1 MVLTAID
8 RGIYGPVPSPVALPS
23 ITTRRGPLRPGT
35 AVLACAFAASIASGA
50 SADQTF
56 HVTGKDT
63 FTIGS
68 ADMHTEISYT
78 GQESLHE
85 RHAAGSTTYR
95 VQARYRRVDQGAS
108 SQVTATF
115 AAAISNTGDQRDLED
130 SDPDYLTLLNQPFAV
145 QLDAATL
152 RDLSRLHADVPFDF
166 PSPMTGSTLR
176 GKLRRIGEGIVSGA
190 RALGVSFDAGGPM
203 RGALPDRRDMRLIGR
218 IRMRGSA
225 YYRSEDALLILLDAT
240 LTISGNLTKPGSSD
254 PVTIVYR
261 RTIRANPPEPARKR
275 GS

>member
-1 MVLTAID
+1 
-8 RGIYGPVPSPVALPS
+8 
-23 ITTRRGPLRPGT
+23 
-35 AVLACAFAASIASGA
+35 
-50 SADQTF
+50 
-56 HVTGKDT
+56 
-63 FTIGS
+63 
-68 ADMHTEISYT
+68 MHTEISYT

-240 LTISGNLTKPGSSD
+240 LTISGNLTIRSRSSTGARFGPIHPSRLASGGRRC
-254 PVTIVYR
+254 PVISLGR
-261 RTIRANPPEPARKR
+261 KAEHCSQRNPQAY
-275 GS
+275 